1 MNYLDGTIC
10 AFVIYLIN
18 QIKKKVSVIFSQ
30 IDALVLIAYLIIVL
44 SLGFYYSRRNDENY
58 SDYFLAGRNIGWF
71 TVGISIFA
79 TNISSEHF
87 IGLAGS
93 GATRGLAVGQFE
105 LMAIFTLIFL
115 GWVLAPIYLKSGVVT
130 VPEFL
135 EKRFDKRIR
144 KFFAAFSITI
154 YIFTKILVSLFA
166 AGLLFYKIFGLNIYA
181 SSIIIVLITGLY
193 SVTGGA
199 SAVMKTQLFQGIVL
213 IIGAIT
219 LSLFGLNA
227 VGGFS
232 GLEQKL
238 PTDFFNM
245 FKAVSD
251 PDFPWTGILFGA
263 PIIAF
268 WYWCTDQYIVQRLLS
283 AKSINDAR
291 RGTLMAAFL
300 KVLPIF
306 ILVLPG
312 LIAVALYPEI
322 NGDEAY
328 SALIA
333 GDLLP
338 VGIKGLVLA
347 GVLAAIMSSLA
358 GAFNSTAVL
367 FTNDFYKLK
376 YPESNERKLVL
387 VGRLATTAVVVGAIL
402 IVPLVKLI
410 SSQIY
415 LFLQSVQAF
424 VSPPITAVFLFGL
437 FSKKINSKTA
447 IVTLII
453 GESIGLAR
461 LFVEILKNM
470 DVALHPTFIWILQI
484 NFLHFA
490 VFLFLLSVSIIFVLN
505 YFTVKSTSESKSE
518 IQLNIDESLRDIK
531 FSFSNFKAVQGLK
544 SNLLLSAF
552 IVIIIIGL
560 WSIWY

>member
-1 MNYLDGTIC
+1 
-10 AFVIYLIN
+10 
-18 QIKKKVSVIFSQ
+18 VSTIFSQ
-30 IDALVLIAYLIIVL
+30 IDLLVLVAYLIIVL

-71 TVGISIFA
+71 TVGVSIFA

-93 GATRGLAVGQFE
+93 GSTRGLAVGQFE

-115 GWVLAPIYLKSGVVT
+115 GWILAPIYLKSGVVT

-135 EKRFDKRIR
+135 EKRFDRKIR
-144 KFFAAFSITI
+144 KMFAGFSIAI

-199 SAVMKTQLFQGIVL
+199 SAVMRTQLFQGIVL
-213 IIGAIT
+213 ILGAVI
-219 LSLFGLNA
+219 LSVFGLNA

-232 GLEQKL
+232 GLEEKL
-238 PTDFFNM
+238 PADFFNM
-245 FKAVSD
+245 FKSVSD

-268 WYWCTDQYIVQRLLS
+268 WYWCTDQYIVQRLFS

-291 RGTLMAAFL
+291 RGTLLAAFL
-300 KVLPIF
+300 KILPIF

-322 NGDEAY
+322 KGDEAY
-328 SALIA
+328 SALVA

-338 VGIKGLVLA
+338 IGLKGIVVAGL
-347 GVLAAIMSSLA
+347 LAAIMSSLA

-367 FTNDFYKLK
+367 FTNDFYKTRN
-376 YPESNERKLVL
+376 PEANERKLVL
-387 VGRLATTAVVVGAIL
+387 VGRLTTTAVVVVAIL
-402 IVPLVKLI
+402 IVPLVKII

-447 IVTLII
+447 FITLLVGEAIGFSRLLLEII
-453 GESIGLAR
+453 SNLGVR
-461 LFVEILKNM
+461 
-470 DVALHPTFIWILQI
+470 LHPALLWILGI

-490 VFLFLLSVSIIFVLN
+490 IFLFLVSLTLILVLN
-505 YFTVKSTSESKSE
+505 FYSARITNEIILNIQSSISESLQELK
-518 IQLNIDESLRDIK
+518 INFANIMAARKLT
-531 FSFSNFKAVQGLK
+531 SNF
-544 SNLLLSAF
+544 LLSAF
-552 IVIIIIGL
+552 IVIIIFGV

>member
-1 MNYLDGTIC
+1 MTVVFT
-10 AFVIYLIN
+10 FVD
-18 QIKKKVSVIFSQ
+18 V
-30 IDALVLIAYLIIVL
+30 LVLIAYLIIVL

-58 SDYFLAGRNIGWF
+58 SSYFLASRNIGWF

-93 GATRGLAVGQFE
+93 GSMRGLAVGQFE
-105 LMAIFTLIFL
+105 LMGIFTLIFL
-115 GWVLAPIYLKSGVVT
+115 GWILAPIYLKSGVVT

-135 EKRFDKRIR
+135 EKRFDRRIR
-144 KFFAAFSITI
+144 KFFAAFSIAI

-166 AGLLFYKIFGLNIYA
+166 AGLLFYKIFGWNIYA
-181 SSIIIVLITGLY
+181 TSIIIVLITGLY
-193 SVTGGA
+193 SITGGA
-199 SAVMKTQLFQGIVL
+199 NAVIRTQLFQGIVL
-213 IIGAIT
+213 IIGAVI

-238 PTDFFNM
+238 PADFFNM
-245 FKAVSD
+245 FKKISD

-268 WYWCTDQYIVQRLLS
+268 WYWCTDQYIVQKLFA

-291 RGTLMAAFL
+291 MGTLLAAFL
-300 KVLPIF
+300 KILPIF

-312 LIAVALYPEI
+312 LIAVALYSEI

-328 SALIA
+328 STLIA

-338 VGIKGLVLA
+338 IGLKGVVVTGL
-347 GVLAAIMSSLA
+347 LAAIMSSLA
-358 GAFNSTAVL
+358 SAFNSTSVL
-367 FTNDFYKLK
+367 FTNDFYKVRH
-376 YPESNERKLVL
+376 PESNERKLVL
-387 VGRLATTAVVVGAIL
+387 VGRLATTAVVVAAIL
-402 IVPLVKLI
+402 IVPMVKLI
-410 SSQIY
+410 SSHIY

-437 FSKKINSKTA
+437 FSKKINAKTA
-447 IVTLII
+447 LVTLIFGETI
-453 GESIGLAR
+453 GFSR
-461 LFVEILKNM
+461 LILELISNLG
-470 DVALHPTFIWILQI
+470 VQLHPILIWILGI

-490 VFLFLLSVSIIFVLN
+490 VFLFAVSVTIILVLN
-505 YFTVKSTSESKSE
+505 TFSVKIVNDFTLGLQYSILES
-518 IQLNIDESLRDIK
+518 IQELKINFANIKTIQK
-531 FSFSNFKAVQGLK
+531 LK
-544 SNLLLSAF
+544 SNFVLSIF
-552 IVIIIIGL
+552 IVIIILGVWSL
-560 WSIWY
+560 WY

>member
-1 MNYLDGTIC
+1 LTEV
-10 AFVIYLIN
+10 FT
-18 QIKKKVSVIFSQ
+18 S
-30 IDALVLIAYLIIVL
+30 IDLLVLLCYLVIVL
-44 SLGFYYSRRNDENY
+44 SLGFYYSRRNDEN
-58 SDYFLAGRNIGWF
+58 SGSYFLAGRNIGWF

-93 GATRGLAVGQFE
+93 GSNRGLAVGQFE

-115 GWVLAPIYLKSGVVT
+115 GWVLAPVYLKSGVIT
-130 VPEFL
+130 IPEFL
-135 EKRFDKRIR
+135 EHRFDRRIR
-144 KFFAAFSITI
+144 KFFAGFSITL
-154 YIFTKILVSLFA
+154 YVFTKILVSLFA
-166 AGLLFYKIFGLNIYA
+166 AGLLFYKIFGLNIYT

-199 SAVMKTQLFQGIVL
+199 NAVIRTQLFQGIVL
-213 IIGAIT
+213 IVGAVL
-219 LSLFGLNA
+219 LSVFGLNA

-232 GLEQKL
+232 GLSQSL
-238 PTDFFNM
+238 PPDFFHM
-245 FKAVSD
+245 FKGISD

-291 RGTLMAAFL
+291 KGTLLAALL
-300 KVLPIF
+300 KILPIF

-312 LIAVALYPEI
+312 LIAVVLYPEI

-328 SALIA
+328 STLIS

-338 VGIKGLVLA
+338 AGIKGIVVA

-367 FTNDFYKLK
+367 FTNDFYKVR
-376 YPESNERKLVL
+376 YPMANERKLVL
-387 VGRLATTAVVVGAIL
+387 IGRLATTVVVVIAIL
-402 IVPLVKLI
+402 IVPFVKLI
-410 SSQIY
+410 SSQLY

-424 VSPPITAVFLFGL
+424 VSPPITAVFLFAL
-437 FSKKINSKTA
+437 FSKRITSQTA
-447 IVTLII
+447 IITLVI
-453 GESIGLAR
+453 GETIGISR
-461 LFVEILKNM
+461 LLLEILRNF
-470 DVALHPTFIWILQI
+470 DVQLFPVLLWILEV

-490 VFLFLLSVSIIFVLN
+490 IFLFSFCTGIIIIFN
-505 YFTVKSTSESKSE
+505 YVYTQQPDQFTVELRNSFRE
-518 IQLNIDESLRDIK
+518 IYV
-531 FSFSNFKAVQGLK
+531 SFSNYKSVQVIK
-544 SNLLLSAF
+544 SNLLFSGLILI
-552 IVIIIIGL
+552 IVIGL

>member
-1 MNYLDGTIC
+1 MST
-10 AFVIYLIN
+10 
-18 QIKKKVSVIFSQ
+18 IFSQ
-30 IDALVLIAYLIIVL
+30 IDILVLVAYLIIVL
-44 SLGFYYSRRNDENY
+44 SLGFYYSRRSDENY

-93 GATRGLAVGQFE
+93 GSTRGLAVGQFE

-115 GWVLAPIYLKSGVVT
+115 GWILAPIYLKSGVVT

-135 EKRFDKRIR
+135 EKRFDRKIR
-144 KFFAAFSITI
+144 KMFAGFSIAI

-199 SAVMKTQLFQGIVL
+199 SAVMRTQLFQGIVL
-213 IIGAIT
+213 ILGAVI
-219 LSLFGLNA
+219 LSVFGLNA

-232 GLEQKL
+232 GLEAKL
-238 PTDFFNM
+238 PADFFNM
-245 FKAVSD
+245 FKAIDD

-268 WYWCTDQYIVQRLLS
+268 WYWCTDQYIVQRMFS

-291 RGTLMAAFL
+291 RGTLLAAFL
-300 KVLPIF
+300 KILPIF

-312 LIAVALYPEI
+312 LIAVALYPEVK
-322 NGDEAY
+322 GDEAY
-328 SALIA
+328 SALVA
-333 GDLLP
+333 SDLLP
-338 VGIKGLVLA
+338 IGLKGIVVAGL
-347 GVLAAIMSSLA
+347 LAAIMSSLA

-367 FTNDFYKLK
+367 FTNDFYKTRN
-376 YPESNERKLVL
+376 PQANERKLVL
-387 VGRLATTAVVVGAIL
+387 VGRLTTTAVVVVAIL
-402 IVPLVKLI
+402 IVPLVKVI
-410 SSQIY
+410 SSQVYI
-415 LFLQSVQAF
+415 FLQSVQAF

-447 IVTLII
+447 LITLII
-453 GESIGLAR
+453 GEAIGFSR
-461 LFVEILKNM
+461 LILEIISNAG
-470 DVALHPTFIWILQI
+470 VQLHPALIWILGI

-490 VFLFLLSVSIIFVLN
+490 IFLFVVSISIILVLN
-505 YFTVKSTSESKSE
+505 FYSVRVTNDLIQSMQSSITESMQELKINFANIKTVH
-518 IQLNIDESLRDIK
+518 R
-531 FSFSNFKAVQGLK
+531 LK
-544 SNLLLSAF
+544 SNFVLSAF

>member
-1 MNYLDGTIC
+1 MST
-10 AFVIYLIN
+10 
-18 QIKKKVSVIFSQ
+18 IFSE
-30 IDALVLIAYLIIVL
+30 IDLLVLVAYLIIVL
-44 SLGFYYSRRNDENY
+44 SLGFYYSRRSDENY

-71 TVGISIFA
+71 TVGVSIFA

-93 GATRGLAVGQFE
+93 GSTRGLAVGQFE

-115 GWVLAPIYLKSGVVT
+115 GWILAPIYLKSGVVT

-135 EKRFDKRIR
+135 EKRFDRKIR
-144 KFFAAFSITI
+144 KMFAGFSIAI

-199 SAVMKTQLFQGIVL
+199 SAVMRTQLFQGL
-213 IIGAIT
+213 ILILGAVI
-219 LSLFGLNA
+219 LSVFGLNA

-232 GLEQKL
+232 GLEEKL
-238 PTDFFNM
+238 PADFFNM

-268 WYWCTDQYIVQRLLS
+268 WYWCTDQYIVQRLFS
-283 AKSINDAR
+283 AKSVNDAR
-291 RGTLMAAFL
+291 RGTLLAAFL
-300 KVLPIF
+300 KILPIF

-312 LIAVALYPEI
+312 LIAVALYPEVK
-322 NGDEAY
+322 GDEAY
-328 SALIA
+328 SALVA

-338 VGIKGLVLA
+338 IGLKGIVVAGL
-347 GVLAAIMSSLA
+347 LAAIMSSLA

-367 FTNDFYKLK
+367 FTNDFYKTRN
-376 YPESNERKLVL
+376 PQANERKLVL
-387 VGRLATTAVVVGAIL
+387 VGRLTTTAVVVAAIL
-402 IVPLVKLI
+402 IVPLVKII

-447 IVTLII
+447 LITLII
-453 GESIGLAR
+453 GEAIGFSR
-461 LFVEILKNM
+461 LLLEIVSNLG
-470 DVALHPTFIWILQI
+470 VQLHPALIWILGI

-490 VFLFLLSVSIIFVLN
+490 IFLFVVSLTIILVLN
-505 YFTVKSTSESKSE
+505 FYSVRATNDFINS
-518 IQLNIDESLRDIK
+518 IQSSLTESLQELKIN
-531 FSFSNFKAVQGLK
+531 FSNIKTVHGLK
-544 SNLLLSAF
+544 SNFLLSAF
-552 IVIIIIGL
+552 ILMIIIGL

>member
-1 MNYLDGTIC
+1 MN
-10 AFVIYLIN
+10 V
-18 QIKKKVSVIFSQ
+18 VFSF
-30 IDALVLIAYLIIVL
+30 IDVLVLIAYLIIVL
-44 SLGFYYSRRNDENY
+44 SLGLIYSKRNDETY
-58 SDYFLAGRNIGWF
+58 EGYFLAGRNIGWF

-93 GATRGLAVGQFE
+93 GSMRGLAVGQFE

-115 GWVLAPIYLKSGVVT
+115 GWILAPIYLKSGVVT

-135 EKRFDKRIR
+135 EKRFDRRIR
-144 KFFAAFSITI
+144 KFFAAFSIAI

-166 AGLLFYKIFGLNIYA
+166 AGLLFYKIFGWNIYA
-181 SSIIIVLITGLY
+181 TSIIIVLITGLY
-193 SVTGGA
+193 SITGGA
-199 SAVMKTQLFQGIVL
+199 NAVIRTQLFQGIIL
-213 IIGAIT
+213 IVGAVI

-238 PTDFFNM
+238 PADFFNM
-245 FKAVSD
+245 FKKISD

-291 RGTLMAAFL
+291 RGTLLAAFL

-328 SALIA
+328 SALVA

-338 VGIKGLVLA
+338 IGLKGIVVAGL
-347 GVLAAIMSSLA
+347 LAAIMSSLA
-358 GAFNSTAVL
+358 GAFNSTSAL
-367 FTNDFYKLK
+367 FTNDFYKVR

-387 VGRLATTAVVVGAIL
+387 VGRLATTAIVVLAIL
-402 IVPLVKLI
+402 IVPLVKLM
-410 SSQIY
+410 SSHIY
-415 LFLQSVQAF
+415 LFLQSVQSF

-437 FSKKINSKTA
+437 FSQKINAKTA
-447 IVTLII
+447 IITLII
-453 GESIGLAR
+453 GETIGISR
-461 LFVEILKNM
+461 LLLEILSNM
-470 DVALHPTFIWILQI
+470 GMQLHPVFLWILGI
-484 NFLHFA
+484 SFLHFA
-490 VFLFLLSVSIIFVLN
+490 IFLFILSVGTILLLNTFVQVSVNQFILDIQYSITDSFQ
-505 YFTVKSTSESKSE
+505 E
-518 IQLNIDESLRDIK
+518 LRSNLASIK
-531 FSFSNFKAVQGLK
+531 TISSLK
-544 SNLLLSAF
+544 SNFVLSAF
-552 IVIIIIGL
+552 ILIIILGVWSL
-560 WSIWY
+560 WY

>member
-1 MNYLDGTIC
+1 MTD
-10 AFVIYLIN
+10 
-18 QIKKKVSVIFSQ
+18 IFTP
-30 IDALVLIAYLIIVL
+30 IDLLVLIAYLIIVL
-44 SLGFYYSRRNDENY
+44 SLGFYYSRRSEENY
-58 SDYFLAGRNIGWF
+58 ADYFLAGRNIGWF

-93 GATRGLAVGQFE
+93 GSTRGLAVGQFE

-115 GWVLAPIYLKSGVVT
+115 GWVLAPIYLKSGVFT
-130 VPEFL
+130 MPEFL
-135 EKRFDKRIR
+135 EQRYDIRIR
-144 KFFAAFSITI
+144 KFFAGFSVII

-181 SSIIIVLITGLY
+181 SSILIVLITGLY

-199 SAVMKTQLFQGIVL
+199 NAVMRTQMFQGIVL
-213 IIGAIT
+213 ILGAIT
-219 LSLFGLNA
+219 LSAFGLNA

-238 PTDFFNM
+238 PHDFFNM
-245 FKAVSD
+245 FKSMSD

-268 WYWCTDQYIVQRLLS
+268 WYWCTDQYIVQRILS
-283 AKSINDAR
+283 ARSINDAR
-291 RGTLMAAFL
+291 RGTLVAAFL

-306 ILVLPG
+306 VLVLPG

-322 NGDEAY
+322 SGDEAY
-328 SALIA
+328 AVLIA

-338 VGIKGLVLA
+338 IGLKGLVVA
-347 GVLAAIMSSLA
+347 GLLAAIMSSLA

-367 FTNDFYKLK
+367 FTNDFYKLRH
-376 YPESNERKLVL
+376 PEANERKLVL
-387 VGRLATTAVVVGAIL
+387 IGRLSTTAVVVAAIL

-424 VSPPITAVFLFGL
+424 VAPPITAVFLFGL
-437 FSKKINSKTA
+437 FSKRTNANTA
-447 IVTLII
+447 MITLII
-453 GESIGLAR
+453 GETIGVSR
-461 LFVEILKNM
+461 LLIQMLLNIGVE
-470 DVALHPTFIWILQI
+470 LHPILHWFLAI

-490 VFLFLLSVSIIFVLN
+490 IFLFVFCVSLILVLN
-505 YFTVKSTSESKSE
+505 YLTARKNSENTLKLNYSISESVME
-518 IQLNIDESLRDIK
+518 I
-531 FSFSNFKAVQGLK
+531 SNGISNLQSVSGIK
-544 SNLLLSAF
+544 SNLVLSAF

-560 WSIWY
+560 WSLWY

>member
-1 MNYLDGTIC
+1 
-10 AFVIYLIN
+10 
-18 QIKKKVSVIFSQ
+18 VSTIFSQ
-30 IDALVLIAYLIIVL
+30 IDLLVLVAYLIVVL
-44 SLGFYYSRRNDENY
+44 SLGFYYSRRSDENY

-93 GATRGLAVGQFE
+93 GSTRGLAVGQFE

-115 GWVLAPIYLKSGVVT
+115 GWILAPIYLKSGVVT

-135 EKRFDKRIR
+135 EKRFDRKIR
-144 KFFAAFSITI
+144 KMFAGFSIAI

-199 SAVMKTQLFQGIVL
+199 KAVMRTQLFQGLVL
-213 IIGAIT
+213 ILGAVI
-219 LSLFGLNA
+219 LSVFGLNA

-232 GLEQKL
+232 GLEAKL
-238 PTDFFNM
+238 PHDFFNM
-245 FKAVSD
+245 FKAVND

-268 WYWCTDQYIVQRLLS
+268 WYWCTDQYIVQRLFS

-291 RGTLMAAFL
+291 RGTLLAAFL
-300 KVLPIF
+300 KILPIF

-312 LIAVALYPEI
+312 LIAVALYPEVK
-322 NGDEAY
+322 GDEAY
-328 SALIA
+328 SALVA

-338 VGIKGLVLA
+338 IGLKGIVVAGL
-347 GVLAAIMSSLA
+347 LAAIMSSLA

-367 FTNDFYKLK
+367 FTNDFYKTRN
-376 YPESNERKLVL
+376 PQANERKLVL
-387 VGRLATTAVVVGAIL
+387 VGRLTTTAVVVVAIL
-402 IVPLVKLI
+402 IVPLVKVI
-410 SSQIY
+410 SSQVYI
-415 LFLQSVQAF
+415 FLQSVQAF

-437 FSKKINSKTA
+437 FSKKINAKTA
-447 IVTLII
+447 FITLIVGEAI
-453 GESIGLAR
+453 GFSRLLLEIVSNLGLQ
-461 LFVEILKNM
+461 
-470 DVALHPTFIWILQI
+470 LHPALIWILGI

-490 VFLFLLSVSIIFVLN
+490 IFLFVVSLTLILALNFYSVKTTNDFLLGLQYSI
-505 YFTVKSTSESKSE
+505 SESLQELKGNFAS
-518 IQLNIDESLRDIK
+518 IK
-531 FSFSNFKAVQGLK
+531 TVHGLK
-544 SNLLLSAF
+544 SNFLLSAF

>member
-1 MNYLDGTIC
+1 MST
-10 AFVIYLIN
+10 
-18 QIKKKVSVIFSQ
+18 IFSQ
-30 IDALVLIAYLIIVL
+30 IDLLVLVAYLIIVL

-71 TVGISIFA
+71 TVGVSIFA

-93 GATRGLAVGQFE
+93 GSTRGLAVGQFE

-115 GWVLAPIYLKSGVVT
+115 GWILAPIYLKSGVVT

-135 EKRFDKRIR
+135 EKRFDRKIR
-144 KFFAAFSITI
+144 KMFAGFSIAI

-199 SAVMKTQLFQGIVL
+199 SAVMRTQLFQGIVL
-213 IIGAIT
+213 ILGAVI
-219 LSLFGLNA
+219 LSVFGLNA

-232 GLEQKL
+232 GLEEKL
-238 PTDFFNM
+238 PADFFNM
-245 FKAVSD
+245 FKSVSD

-268 WYWCTDQYIVQRLLS
+268 WYWCTDQYIVQRLFS

-291 RGTLMAAFL
+291 RGTLLAAFL
-300 KVLPIF
+300 KILPIF

-322 NGDEAY
+322 KGDEAY
-328 SALIA
+328 SALVA

-338 VGIKGLVLA
+338 IGLKGIVVAGL
-347 GVLAAIMSSLA
+347 LAAIMSSLA

-367 FTNDFYKLK
+367 FTNDFYKTRN
-376 YPESNERKLVL
+376 PEANERKLVL
-387 VGRLATTAVVVGAIL
+387 VGRLTTTAVVVVAIL
-402 IVPLVKLI
+402 IVPLVKII

-424 VSPPITAVFLFGL
+424 LSPPITAVFLFGL

-447 IVTLII
+447 FITLLVGEAIGFSRLLLEII
-453 GESIGLAR
+453 SNLGVR
-461 LFVEILKNM
+461 
-470 DVALHPTFIWILQI
+470 LHPALLWILGI

-490 VFLFLLSVSIIFVLN
+490 IFLFLVSLTLILVLN
-505 YFTVKSTSESKSE
+505 FYSARITNEIILNIQSSISESLQELK
-518 IQLNIDESLRDIK
+518 INFANIMAARKLT
-531 FSFSNFKAVQGLK
+531 SNF
-544 SNLLLSAF
+544 LLSAF
-552 IVIIIIGL
+552 IVIIIFGV

>member
-1 MNYLDGTIC
+1 MST
-10 AFVIYLIN
+10 
-18 QIKKKVSVIFSQ
+18 IFSQ
-30 IDALVLIAYLIIVL
+30 IDLLVLVAYLIIVL
-44 SLGFYYSRRNDENY
+44 SLGFYYSRRSDENY

-93 GATRGLAVGQFE
+93 GSTRGLAVGQFE

-115 GWVLAPIYLKSGVVT
+115 GWILAPIYLKSGVVT

-135 EKRFDKRIR
+135 EKRFDRKIR
-144 KFFAAFSITI
+144 KMFAGFSIAI

-199 SAVMKTQLFQGIVL
+199 NAVMRTQLFQGIIL
-213 IIGAIT
+213 ILGAVI
-219 LSLFGLNA
+219 LSAFGLNA

-232 GLEQKL
+232 GLEDKL
-238 PTDFFNM
+238 PADFFNM
-245 FKAVSD
+245 FKVISD

-268 WYWCTDQYIVQRLLS
+268 WYWCTDQYIVQRLFS
-283 AKSINDAR
+283 AKSVNDAR
-291 RGTLMAAFL
+291 RGTLLAAFL

-312 LIAVALYPEI
+312 LIAAALYPEI

-328 SALIA
+328 SALVA

-338 VGIKGLVLA
+338 IGLKGIVVAGL
-347 GVLAAIMSSLA
+347 LAAIMSSLA

-367 FTNDFYKLK
+367 FTNDFYKVRN
-376 YPESNERKLVL
+376 PQANQRKLVL
-387 VGRLATTAVVVGAIL
+387 VGRLTTTAVVIVAIL
-402 IVPLVKLI
+402 IVPLVKVI
-410 SSQIY
+410 SSQVY

-437 FSKKINSKTA
+437 FSKKITSKTA
-447 IVTLII
+447 LITLLVGETIGFSRLILEII
-453 GESIGLAR
+453 SNLG
-461 LFVEILKNM
+461 VQ
-470 DVALHPTFIWILQI
+470 LHPALIWILGI

-490 VFLFLLSVSIIFVLN
+490 VFLFVVSISLIMVLN
-505 YFTVKSTSESKSE
+505 IYSVRSTNDFISGIQTSISES
-518 IQLNIDESLRDIK
+518 IQELKINFANIKTVR
-531 FSFSNFKAVQGLK
+531 GLK
-544 SNLLLSAF
+544 SNFLLSAF
-552 IVIIIIGL
+552 IVIIILGL

>member
-1 MNYLDGTIC
+1 M
-10 AFVIYLIN
+10 
-18 QIKKKVSVIFSQ
+18 SVIFTQ
-30 IDALVLIAYLIIVL
+30 IDALVLIAYLIVVL

-58 SDYFLAGRNIGWF
+58 TDYFLAGRNIGWF

-93 GATRGLAVGQFE
+93 GSSRGLAVGQFE

-115 GWVLAPIYLKSGVVT
+115 GWVLAPVFIRSGVFT
-130 VPEFL
+130 TPEFL
-135 EKRFDKRIR
+135 EKRFDVRIR
-144 KFFAAFSITI
+144 KFFASFSIII

-181 SSIIIVLITGLY
+181 TSIIIVLITGLY

-199 SAVMKTQLFQGIVL
+199 SAVIRTQLFQGIIL

-219 LSLFGLNA
+219 LSIFGLNA
-227 VGGFS
+227 VGGFG
-232 GLEQKL
+232 GLEEKL
-238 PTDFFNM
+238 PSHFFNM
-245 FKAVSD
+245 FKPLSD

-283 AKSINDAR
+283 ARSVNDAR
-291 RGTLMAAFL
+291 RGTLVAAFL

-333 GDLLP
+333 GDILP
-338 VGIKGLVLA
+338 VGIKGLVVA

-367 FTNDFYKLK
+367 FTNDFYKVK
-376 YPESNERKLVL
+376 YPEANERKLVL
-387 VGRLATTAVVVGAIL
+387 VGRLATTAVVVIAIL

-437 FSKKINSKTA
+437 FSKKINSRTA
-447 IVTLII
+447 ITTLIV
-453 GESIGLAR
+453 GESLGLAR
-461 LFVEILKNM
+461 LFIEILKNLG
-470 DVALHPTFIWILQI
+470 VQLHPALIWILQI

-490 VFLFLLSVSIIFVLN
+490 VFLFMLCVSIIIALN
-505 YFTVKSTSESKSE
+505 YLSEKSASETGLSINRSINENIKEIRFGFTNSRS
-518 IQLNIDESLRDIK
+518 I
-531 FSFSNFKAVQGLK
+531 QGLK
-544 SNLLLSAF
+544 SNFLLSAF

-560 WSIWY
+560 WSLWY

>member
-1 MNYLDGTIC
+1 MST
-10 AFVIYLIN
+10 
-18 QIKKKVSVIFSQ
+18 IFSQ
-30 IDALVLIAYLIIVL
+30 IDLLVLVAYLIIVL
-44 SLGFYYSRRNDENY
+44 SLGFYYSRRSDENY

-93 GATRGLAVGQFE
+93 GSTRGLAVGQFE

-115 GWVLAPIYLKSGVVT
+115 GWILAPIYLKSGVVT

-135 EKRFDKRIR
+135 EKRFDRKIR
-144 KFFAAFSITI
+144 KMFAGFSIVI

-193 SVTGGA
+193 SVTGGVN
-199 SAVMKTQLFQGIVL
+199 AVMRTQLFQGIVL
-213 IIGAIT
+213 ILGAVI
-219 LSLFGLNA
+219 LSAFGLNA
-227 VGGFS
+227 VGGFT

-238 PTDFFNM
+238 PADFFNM
-245 FKAVSD
+245 FKPITD

-268 WYWCTDQYIVQRLLS
+268 WYWCTDQYIVQRLFS

-291 RGTLMAAFL
+291 RGTLLAAFL
-300 KVLPIF
+300 KILPIF

-312 LIAVALYPEI
+312 LIAAALYPEI

-328 SALIA
+328 SALVA

-338 VGIKGLVLA
+338 TGLKGIVVAGL
-347 GVLAAIMSSLA
+347 LAAIMSSLA

-367 FTNDFYKLK
+367 FTNDFYKIRN
-376 YPESNERKLVL
+376 PQANERKLVL
-387 VGRLATTAVVVGAIL
+387 VGRLSTTAVVVAAII
-402 IVPLVKLI
+402 IVPFVKLI
-410 SSQIY
+410 SSQVY

-437 FSKKINSKTA
+437 FSKKTNSRTA
-447 IVTLII
+447 FLTLIV
-453 GESIGLAR
+453 GESIGISR
-461 LFVEILKNM
+461 LLLEMVSNIGIE
-470 DVALHPTFIWILQI
+470 LHPILIWVLGV

-490 VFLFLLSVSIIFVLN
+490 IFLFAVSVTIILALN
-505 YFTVKSTSESKSE
+505 YSSVKITSGIIIEIRNSISESFLELKNNFA
-518 IQLNIDESLRDIK
+518 NIRT
-531 FSFSNFKAVQGLK
+531 VHGLK
-544 SNLLLSAF
+544 SNFVLSAF

>member
-1 MNYLDGTIC
+1 M
-10 AFVIYLIN
+10 AVVFP
-18 QIKKKVSVIFSQ
+18 F
-30 IDALVLIAYLIIVL
+30 IDILVLIAYLIVVL
-44 SLGFYYSRRNDENY
+44 SLGLFYSRRTDETY
-58 SDYFLAGRNIGWF
+58 DGYFLAGRNIGWF
-71 TVGISIFA
+71 TVGISIFV

-93 GATRGLAVGQFE
+93 GSTRGLAVGQFE

-115 GWVLAPIYLKSGVVT
+115 GWILAPIYIKSGVTT

-135 EKRFDKRIR
+135 EKRFDRRIR
-144 KFFAAFSITI
+144 KFFAAFSIVI

-166 AGLLFYKIFGLNIYA
+166 ASLLFYKIFEINIYA

-199 SAVMKTQLFQGIVL
+199 NAVMRTQLFQGIVL

-219 LSLFGLNA
+219 LSILGLQA

-238 PTDFFNM
+238 PADYFNM
-245 FKAVSD
+245 FKKISD

-283 AKSINDAR
+283 SKSINDAQK
-291 RGTLMAAFL
+291 GTLFAAFL
-300 KVLPIF
+300 KILPIF

-312 LIAVALYPEI
+312 LMAVALYPEVK
-322 NGDEAY
+322 GDEAY
-328 SALIA
+328 AALIA
-333 GDLLP
+333 GDILP
-338 VGIKGLVLA
+338 IGSKGIVVAGL
-347 GVLAAIMSSLA
+347 LAAIMSSLS
-358 GAFNSTAVL
+358 GAFISSATL
-367 FTNDFYKLK
+367 FTNDFYKLR
-376 YPESNERKLVL
+376 YPEANERKLVL
-387 VGRLATTAVVVGAIL
+387 IGRLSTTTVVIVAIL

-424 VSPPITAVFLFGL
+424 VSPPITAVFLFAL
-437 FSKKINSKTA
+437 FSKKINSETA
-447 IVTLII
+447 IKTLII
-453 GESIGLAR
+453 GETIGIAR
-461 LFVEILKNM
+461 LALSVVNDFGVS
-470 DVALHPTFIWILQI
+470 LHPVFIWILKV

-490 VFLFLLSVSIIFVLN
+490 IFLFVLSVGIILILNTVSVKSSNKFILQIQNSITESFFEIKNSVLN
-505 YFTVKSTSESKSE
+505 ITSVRS
-518 IQLNIDESLRDIK
+518 
-531 FSFSNFKAVQGLK
+531 SNP
-544 SNLLLSAF
+544 NLVFSAF
-552 IVIIIIGL
+552 IVMLIIGVWSL
-560 WSIWY
+560 WF

>member
-1 MNYLDGTIC
+1 MIEVFTFADL
-10 AFVIYLIN
+10 
-18 QIKKKVSVIFSQ
+18 
-30 IDALVLIAYLIIVL
+30 LVLIAYLIIVL

-58 SDYFLAGRNIGWF
+58 SSYFLAGRNIGWF

-93 GATRGLAVGQFE
+93 GSVRGLAVGQFE

-115 GWVLAPIYLKSGVVT
+115 GWILAPVYIKSGVVT

-144 KFFAAFSITI
+144 KIIAGFSIVL

-166 AGLLFYKIFGLNIYA
+166 AGLLFYRIFGLNIYA

-193 SVTGGA
+193 CVTGGA
-199 SAVMKTQLFQGIVL
+199 NAVIRTQLFQGIVL
-213 IIGAIT
+213 ILGAVL
-219 LSLFGLNA
+219 LSVFGLNA

-238 PTDFFNM
+238 PQDFFNM
-245 FKAVSD
+245 FKKISD

-268 WYWCTDQYIVQRLLS
+268 WYWCTDQYIVQRILS
-283 AKSINDAR
+283 SRSINDAR
-291 RGTLMAAFL
+291 KGTLFAALL
-300 KVLPIF
+300 KILPIF

-312 LIAVALYPEI
+312 LIASVLYPEVGG
-322 NGDEAY
+322 NEVY
-328 SALIA
+328 SALVA

-338 VGIKGLVLA
+338 AGIKGIVIA
-347 GVLAAIMSSLA
+347 GLLAAIMSSLA

-367 FTNDFYKLK
+367 FTNDFYKTRNPLA
-376 YPESNERKLVL
+376 NDRKLVL
-387 VGRLATTAVVVGAIL
+387 VGRLATTLIVVVAIL
-402 IVPLVKLI
+402 IVPMVKLI

-424 VSPPITAVFLFGL
+424 VSPPITAVFLFAL
-437 FSKKINSKTA
+437 FSKKITA
-447 IVTLII
+447 RTAFTTLII
-453 GESIGLAR
+453 GEAIGLSR
-461 LFVEILKNM
+461 LLIELLGNWGLE
-470 DVALHPTFIWILQI
+470 LHPVLNYFLEIS
-484 NFLHFA
+484 FLHFA
-490 VFLFLLSVSIIFVLN
+490 IFLFLLCIGIILVLN
-505 YFTVKSTSESKSE
+505 YRTAGFTGRYAFELRGSFS
-518 IQLNIDESLRDIK
+518 QCFRDITYCI
-531 FSFSNFKAVQGLK
+531 SNLK
-544 SNLLLSAF
+544 SVNVVRSNLILSAF
-552 IVIIIIGL
+552 ILLIVIGL
-560 WSIWY
+560 WSYWY

>member
-1 MNYLDGTIC
+1 MPVVFT
-10 AFVIYLIN
+10 
-18 QIKKKVSVIFSQ
+18 Q
-30 IDALVLIAYLIIVL
+30 IDSLVLVVYLIIVL

-58 SDYFLAGRNIGWF
+58 TNYFLAGRNIGWF
-71 TVGISIFA
+71 TIGISIFA

-93 GATRGLAVGQFE
+93 GSVRGLAVGQFE

-115 GWVLAPIYLKSGVVT
+115 GWILAPIYLKSGVVT

-135 EKRFDKRIR
+135 ELRFDRRIR
-144 KFFAAFSITI
+144 KFFAAFSIII

-199 SAVMKTQLFQGIVL
+199 SAVIRTQLFQGIVFIL
-213 IIGAIT
+213 GAVI
-219 LSLFGLNA
+219 LSVIGLNA

-238 PTDFFNM
+238 PADFFCM
-245 FKAVSD
+245 FKNISD

-268 WYWCTDQYIVQRLLS
+268 WYWCTDQYIVQRIFS
-283 AKSINDAR
+283 ARSINDAR
-291 RGTLMAAFL
+291 RGTLLAAFL
-300 KVLPIF
+300 KILPIF

-328 SALIA
+328 STLVA
-333 GDLLP
+333 GNLLP
-338 VGIKGLVLA
+338 VGIKGIVVA
-347 GVLAAIMSSLA
+347 GLLAAIMSSLA

-367 FTNDFYKLK
+367 FTNDFYKLRN
-376 YPESNERKLVL
+376 PEANERKLVL
-387 VGRLATTAVVVGAIL
+387 VGRLSTTAVVVAAIL
-402 IVPLVKLI
+402 IVPFVKLI

-437 FSKKINSKTA
+437 FSKKITSRTA
-447 IVTLII
+447 IITLIV
-453 GESIGLAR
+453 GESIGLGR
-461 LFVEILKNM
+461 LFIEMLGNIGI
-470 DVALHPTFIWILQI
+470 ALHPSLMWLLQI

-490 VFLFLLSVSIIFVLN
+490 IFLFALSVGLIMLLNVYAEESENESVSKLRLTISESIHDFAGSLLRFKSGSASNVNIIF
-505 YFTVKSTSESKSE
+505 
-518 IQLNIDESLRDIK
+518 
-531 FSFSNFKAVQGLK
+531 
-544 SNLLLSAF
+544 SAF
-552 IVIIIIGL
+552 IVIIIISL